1 MIEQDFQEN
10 GRESADTN
18 FLVTIFSVK
27 GLRHKDMLLYIQG
40 WKWERESERRYITLY
55 RYHMHEVPSFVHDC
69 QCTVN
74 D

>member
-27 GLRHKDMLLYIQG
+27 GLRHKDMLLYIQR
-40 WKWERESERRYITLY
+40 WK
-55 RYHMHEVPSFVHDC
+55 
-69 QCTVN
+69 
-74 D
+74 